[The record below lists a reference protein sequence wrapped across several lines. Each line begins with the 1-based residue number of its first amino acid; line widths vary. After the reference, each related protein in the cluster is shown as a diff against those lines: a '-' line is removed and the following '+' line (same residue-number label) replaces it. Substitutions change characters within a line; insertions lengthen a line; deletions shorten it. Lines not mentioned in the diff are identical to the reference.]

1 MCRISVYWFFKC
13 CCLCCYAV
21 LSFVSLC
28 DTLNCSSQFS
38 LSIRFPR
45 QEYWSEL
52 PVLSLGNLL
61 NPGIKLTS
69 PVSPT
74 LQVDSLPTESS
85 RNRIHQK
92 RHLSTEC
99 SLCENFKCRPNYSIY
114 TSILRWFFFLFV
126 LVWMTCITNKCV
138 HYVDI
143 NFPYLLVF
151 FNGFRTYSYAYVVS
165 SLFGLLLYQFYVFI
179 TSLKLIGPLY
189 LLCGLMIFTLWV
201 YTFFF

>member
-1 MCRISVYWFFKC
+1 MLLKKICQIFTQVLCYICFKYIIFWKNLCRISVYWFFKC

-28 DTLNCSSQFS
+28 DTLNWSSQFS

-143 NFPYLLVF
+143 NFLIFWFFSMVLGPIVMLMLFLPCLV
-151 FNGFRTYSYAYVVS
+151 YY
-165 SLFGLLLYQFYVFI
+165 FI
-179 TSLKLIGPLY
+179 NFMCL
-189 LLCGLMIFTLWV
+189 
-201 YTFFF
+201 